1 MDGEGR
7 GAEGVALHG
16 RVEKQAAKTS
26 GDVLCQLGRRVDL
39 ELQQCQLFLNQ
50 SISDQYQ
57 I

>member
-16 RVEKQAAKTS
+16 RAEKQAAKTS

-50 SISDQYQ
+50 SMSDQYQ